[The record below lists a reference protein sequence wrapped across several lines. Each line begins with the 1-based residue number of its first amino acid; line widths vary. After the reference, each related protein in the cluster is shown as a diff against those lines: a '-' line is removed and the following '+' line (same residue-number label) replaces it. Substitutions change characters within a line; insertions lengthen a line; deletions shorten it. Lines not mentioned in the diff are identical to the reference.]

1 MLHDDCAL
9 MTANTSKTVPL
20 PNNVTRVSLFDLFLG
35 KTEVDGDIDTE
46 VLAQLTEGFSGA
58 DIESACREAAL
69 NGVRDFFTKEPNGLV
84 HVRALNQQ
92 DLLEAVDCCRR
103 QLVAQVSSHTGA
115 GEKMFVCRTCKAI
128 KKELGRQQ
136 MDHEQ

>member
-35 KTEVDGDIDTE
+35 KNEVDGAVDTE

-58 DIESACREAAL
+58 DIEIACREAAL
-69 NGVRDFFTKEPNGLV
+69 KGVRDFLAGGPNDMV
-84 HVRALNQQ
+84 NVRALNQQ
-92 DLLEAVDCCRR
+92 DLLEAVECCRR

-115 GEKMFVCRTCKAI
+115 GEEMFVCSTCRATNTDGQHM
-128 KKELGRQQ
+128 ES
-136 MDHEQ
+136 